1 LDDLFHDLQL
11 RGFQPTRAKT
21 RRIPHTDILVLT
33 IQDLDSIPSVSVV
46 EGAAAGIV
54 YHTDKL
60 FQERVIEVG
69 KKFIGERVQLSDT
82 NCAQGLLDR
91 MPSGFHDFFDVA
103 ILAFHNLS
111 SVHLMNF
118 NFAQKT

>member
-1 LDDLFHDLQL
+1 MRYPSLSLWWPSFCEAIRPLRRLTSRLDDLFHDLQL

-46 EGAAAGIV
+46 EVAAAGIV

-82 NCAQGLLDR
+82 NCAQ
-91 MPSGFHDFFDVA
+91 
-103 ILAFHNLS
+103 
-111 SVHLMNF
+111 
-118 NFAQKT
+118 